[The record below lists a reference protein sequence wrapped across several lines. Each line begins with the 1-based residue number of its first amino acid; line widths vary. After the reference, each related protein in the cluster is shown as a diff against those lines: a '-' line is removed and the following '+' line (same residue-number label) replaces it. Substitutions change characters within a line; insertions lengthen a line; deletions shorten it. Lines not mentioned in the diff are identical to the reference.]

1 MCSFVSA
8 LPHDKVTPLNF
19 RLLLGSSVLVHT
31 SAQSSSPLAIV
42 HHQTDPHEITTRL
55 APHVF
60 SCFVSAARQPFSNGD
75 VKKNASRLSN
85 YCEAEGILPEEQ
97 CGFRPAR
104 STVDTLFVV
113 RRLQEL
119 GRARRTPLYMCF
131 VDLRKAYD
139 SVDRGLLWVVLA
151 RFGVPEKVLTVIRQ
165 FHEGMRARVCT
176 DDGEHSEWF

>member
-75 VKKNASRLSN
+75 VKKNASRLTTT
-85 YCEAEGILPEEQ
+85 A
-97 CGFRPAR
+97 RPKAYSPKNSAAFAPR
-104 STVDTLFVV
+104 DQQWIRCSSCADCKNSD
-113 RRLQEL
+113 EL
-119 GRARRTPLYMCF
+119 GEPPCTCASSISGKHMTPSTERCC
-131 VDLRKAYD
+131 RWCSHASAYQG
-139 SVDRGLLWVVLA
+139 R
-151 RFGVPEKVLTVIRQ
+151 
-165 FHEGMRARVCT
+165 C
-176 DDGEHSEWF
+176 